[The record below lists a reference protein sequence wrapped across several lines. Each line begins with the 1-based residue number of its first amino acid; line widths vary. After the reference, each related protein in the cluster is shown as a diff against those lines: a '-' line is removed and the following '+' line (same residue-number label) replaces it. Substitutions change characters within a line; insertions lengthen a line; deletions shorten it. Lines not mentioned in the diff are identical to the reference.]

1 MFFTFLNKDEPRF
14 PDISLI
20 SGYYPD
26 EVLTYFYNS
35 QMFIS
40 LSTFLEMKEIAA
52 NNTDAGAPIR
62 EWEVFFSEIELE
74 SDLDNFI
81 NNDYLHTIGPYY
93 YPMTNTCIYLT
104 KEIPSTDEIFNAE
117 DLSTL
122 RSLEQIPEQNPELYT
137 YYKSR
142 KNNKKPA
149 RNESELIKDI
159 DMCLLALKEVEK
171 LNRHINFLNKYLEK
185 RYNLVQQEELKPMEP
200 DNIPEKPVKEEEI
213 IPNKTNLIPF
223 SRIVSRKKKSSEKE
237 PESRYNYEMKVYII
251 RYREYEKA
259 CDRYKNVLEN
269 WSRYRENLMKNCFR
283 DIEIAEQKLKSCQ
296 KCLKVYNTI
305 LAKSYVHSNYQDIQ
319 TLKTFRKYLETGR
332 AQNLQECM
340 NLFEEECHWLE
351 IKASQE
357 RIENT
362 IYFLQGANDNY
373 RFASNNIDRIIKN
386 TQEKVQ
392 GT

>member
-1 MFFTFLNKDEPRF
+1 
-14 PDISLI
+14 
-20 SGYYPD
+20 
-26 EVLTYFYNS
+26 
-35 QMFIS
+35 MFIS